1 MFGIKRLRRE
11 NAALRDAL
19 GWYAESANWRRSA
32 TNKPGEARQW
42 IKSPASFDR
51 GARAKFVLATLA
63 APLLRQVWKFDITPE
78 AKSGA
83 AITISPPL
91 ASGESTTTE

>member
-32 TNKPGEARQW
+32 TNKPGEPRQW

-51 GARAKFVLATLA
+51 GARAKFVLATLVE
-63 APLLRQVWKFDITPE
+63 PLKGAIWKFDITPE
-78 AKSGA
+78 AVPG
-83 AITISPPL
+83 TIVKVAPPQV
-91 ASGESTTTE
+91 ATRHDDTE